1 MLNHDEHRPLEEL
14 VFLNRGPV
22 VVRTAAV
29 VIAAAGSGI
38 AGYKL
43 YQLREDLALRTAS
56 GAHLNGLQAFIAQ
69 APTPLTVAI
78 GWVAA
83 VCFALALLRLRR
95 GPLEPVLLFR
105 RTEGRTVGQLRQGLR
120 SEYTTVRC
128 LLVIIALITAVDVA
142 RAISF
147 SLAAAHAGASPG
159 TLWSLYFETAGLVS
173 ATLVLIAY
181 ARTFGNAIARLG
193 AI

>member
-22 VVRTAAV
+22 VARTAAV

-43 YQLREDLALRTAS
+43 YQLREELALRIAS
-56 GAHLNGLQAFIAQ
+56 GAHLDAVQTFIAQ

-83 VCFALALLRLRR
+83 VCFAVALLRLLR

-105 RTEGRTVGQLRQGLR
+105 RTEGRTVGQLRRGLR

-128 LLVIIALITAVDVA
+128 LLVIIALITAIDVA

-147 SLAAAHAGASPG
+147 SIAAAHAGAPG

-181 ARTFGNAIARLG
+181 ARTFGDAIARLG

>member
-1 MLNHDEHRPLEEL
+1 VLTNGERRPLEEL
-14 VFLNRGPV
+14 VFLNRGSV
-22 VVRTAAV
+22 TLRTLLV

-43 YQLREDLALRTAS
+43 FLLHQDLVLRSAA
-56 GAHLNGLQAFIAQ
+56 GAHLTALETFVAQ
-69 APTPLTVAI
+69 APTPVTVLI

-83 VCFALALLRLRR
+83 LCFGLALLRLRG
-95 GPLEPVLLFR
+95 GPFEPAVSPR
-105 RTEGRTVGQLRQGLR
+105 RVQARSVSELRRGLR
-120 SEYTTVRC
+120 REYTLVRM
-128 LLVIIALITAVDVA
+128 LLVVVVLVTAVDVA

-147 SLAAAHAGASPG
+147 AVGTQHSGSTAAPAALYLEAAG
-159 TLWSLYFETAGLVS
+159 FVV

-181 ARTFGNAIARLG
+181 ARGFGSRIAHLG

>member
-22 VVRTAAV
+22 VLRTAAV
-29 VIAAAGSGI
+29 VITAAGTGI

-43 YQLREDLALRTAS
+43 YQLHEDLALRIAG
-56 GAHLNGLQAFIAQ
+56 GAHLDAWRTFVAQ

-83 VCFALALLRLRR
+83 LCFGLALLRLQR
-95 GPLEPVLLFR
+95 GPLEPVISFR
-105 RTEGRTVGQLRQGLR
+105 RSERQTVAQLRGGLR
-120 SEYTTVRC
+120 REYAAVRV
-128 LLVIIALITAVDVA
+128 LLVIVALITAVDVA
-142 RAISF
+142 RTFSF
-147 SLAAAHAGASPG
+147 SIAATHAGASPG
-159 TLWSLYFETAGLVS
+159 TLWSLYLETAGLVT

-181 ARTFGNAIARLG
+181 ARSFGSAIERLG

>member
-22 VVRTAAV
+22 VVRTTAV
-29 VIAAAGSGI
+29 VITAAGSGI

-43 YQLREDLALRTAS
+43 YQLHEDLALRIAG
-56 GAHLNGLQAFIAQ
+56 GAHLDAWRTFVAQ

-83 VCFALALLRLRR
+83 LCFGLALLRLQR
-95 GPLEPVLLFR
+95 GPLEPMLVFR
-105 RTEGRTVGQLRQGLR
+105 RSERLSVGQLRGGLR
-120 SEYTTVRC
+120 HEYTAVRV
-128 LLVIIALITAVDVA
+128 LLVFVALLAAVDVA
-142 RAISF
+142 RTVSF
-147 SLAAAHAGASPG
+147 SIGATHAGASAG
-159 TLWSLYFETAGLVS
+159 TLWTLYLEAAGLIA